1 MISCYPTARS
11 SQAIAVAVAVVTSS
25 EEHGMSLD
33 PSVTSRPE
41 DTEMG
46 LWGIVRKVIPG
57 QL

>member
-11 SQAIAVAVAVVTSS
+11 SQAPGVAVAVVTSS

-33 PSVTSRPE
+33 PSVASRPE

-46 LWGIVRKVIPG
+46 LWGIVREVIPG
-57 QL
+57 QP